1 MNINN
6 KINKPERTIRQ
17 YKKVLKGNVY
27 KNLDPEVEKWLLD
40 LAEEMNV
47 DNLAIVIASII
58 KDSFYEEMEEREKNH
73 QAIKRS

>member
-1 MNINN
+1 MNMNN

-17 YKKVLKGNVY
+17 YQRVLKGNVY

-47 DNLAIVIASII
+47 DNLALVIASIL
-58 KDSFYEEMEEREKNH
+58 KDAYFEEVQEREEKH

>member
-1 MNINN
+1 MNMNS

-17 YKKVLKGNVY
+17 YQRVLKGNVY

-47 DNLAIVIASII
+47 DNLAIVIASIL
-58 KDSFYEEMEEREKNH
+58 KDAYFEETQE
-73 QAIKRS
+73 